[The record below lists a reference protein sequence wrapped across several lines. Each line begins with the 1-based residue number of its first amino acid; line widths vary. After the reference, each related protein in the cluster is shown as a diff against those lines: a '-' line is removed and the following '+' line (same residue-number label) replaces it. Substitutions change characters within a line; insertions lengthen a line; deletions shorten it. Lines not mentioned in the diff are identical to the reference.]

1 MVVLKV
7 ALMESVCA
15 VVCLG
20 FPITGL
26 SGVRVVSKQVIPV
39 IESNLEHNLF
49 KNYLKSRCD

>member
-1 MVVLKV
+1 
-7 ALMESVCA
+7 MESVCA

-39 IESNLEHNLF
+39 IESTLNIIF
-49 KNYLKSRCD
+49 LKIILSPDVINT

>member
-1 MVVLKV
+1 
-7 ALMESVCA
+7 MESVCA

-39 IESNLEHNLF
+39 IESNLERNLF